1 MQLANL
7 DSDVAKDYKI
17 LQDISSDEEMRRQA
31 EYRDKAWRDEIDRL
45 EGAREEGIKQ
55 GKEEGIKQ
63 GKEEGIKEGKEEG
76 IKEGIKQGI
85 LQVAMNMI
93 NAGDSL
99 EHAARITGMSTD
111 EIVKYKESFAI

>member
-1 MQLANL
+1 MQLTNL
-7 DSDVAKDYKI
+7 DSDVVKDYKI

-55 GKEEGIKQ
+55 GKEEGIK
-63 GKEEGIKEGKEEG
+63 GGIKGGIKEGK
-76 IKEGIKQGI
+76 

-99 EHAARITGMSTD
+99 EHAARMTGMSID
-111 EIVKYKESFAI
+111 EILKYKETFAI